1 VAYTSEE
8 LSDRAEIHDVI
19 VRYAWSIDTRDWDSL
34 DTCFTEDAYVDYSS
48 NPGGREGPYREIRR
62 WLERNLAAF
71 AVMQHLMTNVDITL
85 DGDRATA
92 RTMMVNPMGAKTR
105 QGPPHFFYVG
115 GRYDDDFVR
124 TADGWRIA
132 KRVETLLWFEG
143 SLPSELLR
151 GEPA

>member
-1 VAYTSEE
+1 VGYTPEQ
-8 LSDRAEIHDVI
+8 LSDRAEIQDVI
-19 VRYAWSIDTRDWDSL
+19 HRYAWSIDTRDWDTL

-48 NPGGREGPYREIRR
+48 NPAGRAGPYKEIRP

-71 AVMQHLMTNVDITL
+71 AVMQHLMMNIDVTF

-105 QGPPHFFYVG
+105 EGPLHFFYVG

-124 TADGWRIA
+124 TPDGWRIA

-143 SLPSELLR
+143 SLPAELLR
-151 GEPA
+151 